1 MVSAGKTVQA
11 LIIFSTIWGVFFLWY
26 ARPSLP
32 TDVFYFIAFG
42 WVLFV
47 ADSALTFVRPRIS
60 YYLGLILAIVA
71 LFATLSQPEHYALVQ
86 GGDATATLILVVGS
100 AAEALLIAA
109 VVWYVISARRKDPWA
124 WPGAESPA

>member
-1 MVSAGKTVQA
+1 MAEAAKVVQV
-11 LIIFSTIWGVFFLWY
+11 LVLFSTAWGIFFLWY

-32 TDVFYFIAFG
+32 TEVFYFIAFG

-47 ADSALTFVRPRIS
+47 VDSVLTFARPRLS
-60 YYLGLILAIVA
+60 CYFALVLAIIA

-86 GGDATATLILVVGS
+86 GGDMTATVILVVGS
-100 AAEALLIAA
+100 AAEALLIASA
-109 VVWYVISARRKDPWA
+109 LWYIISERRKDPWA